1 MTYWQQVNRV
11 LTKHRAKME
20 TGEAQAKR
28 QERFVEWVESVL
40 YKNHVRHDRFVNDD
54 FDVIFYLSGFSGSLK
69 SLFPHFWVEE
79 DGAEWVMCN
88 PNIPEIQVIIRLEA
102 MP

>member
-1 MTYWQQVNRV
+1 
-11 LTKHRAKME
+11 
-20 TGEAQAKR
+20 
-28 QERFVEWVESVL
+28 
-40 YKNHVRHDRFVNDD
+40 
-54 FDVIFYLSGFSGSLK
+54 
-69 SLFPHFWVEE
+69 HFWVEE